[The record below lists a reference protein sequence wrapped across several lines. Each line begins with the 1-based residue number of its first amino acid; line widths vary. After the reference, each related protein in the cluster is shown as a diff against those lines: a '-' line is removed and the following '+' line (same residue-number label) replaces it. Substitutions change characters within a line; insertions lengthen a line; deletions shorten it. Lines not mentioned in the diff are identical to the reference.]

1 MDAPFDVVL
10 FDRDGTLIRDVPYNR
25 DSARVTPMPG
35 AREVLRGRLRNP
47 GVCGGAQRGTFLAV
61 TEDEELENDL
71 PADRPSPVVIAAS
84 LTARGGLLWLPVAGL
99 LTAAGKGR
107 AARRGLL
114 AAVVAMPLG
123 HLLSQV
129 IHRRRPVS
137 HVPARQALPEHPDSS
152 SFPSKHA
159 VTAAAFGTATA
170 LEDRTA
176 GVLVTPLVLLVAY
189 SRLRTR
195 VHWPSDVLGGL
206 AIGALV
212 ALVQAGIGRSARARA
227 TACRLAAIVR
237 PVFSDHS

>member
-1 MDAPFDVVL
+1 MS
-10 FDRDGTLIRDVPYNR
+10 RMTG
-25 DSARVTPMPG
+25 
-35 AREVLRGRLRNP
+35 
-47 GVCGGAQRGTFLAV
+47 
-61 TEDEELENDL
+61 EDELEELDEDSLHNSEAL
-71 PADRPSPVVIAAS
+71 PTRRPHPIIIAAS
-84 LTARGGLLWLPVAGL
+84 LTARGGVLWLPVAGL
-99 LTAAGKGR
+99 LALSGKEEAAKR
-107 AARRGLL
+107 ALT

-123 HLLSQV
+123 HLISLAV
-129 IHRRRPVS
+129 PRRRPQVATM
-137 HVPARQALPEHPDSS
+137 PAREALPEHPDSS

-170 LEDRTA
+170 LTDRNA
-176 GVLVTPLVLLVAY
+176 GLAVTPLVLLVAY

-212 ALVQAGIGRSARARA
+212 ALAQAGIGRSARARA